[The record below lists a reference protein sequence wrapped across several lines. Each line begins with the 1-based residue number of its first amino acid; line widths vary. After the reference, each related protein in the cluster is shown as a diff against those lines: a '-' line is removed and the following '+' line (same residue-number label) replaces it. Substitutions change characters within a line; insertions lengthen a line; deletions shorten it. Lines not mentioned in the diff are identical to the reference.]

1 LLEQATAPEADR
13 LAIFVIAAIVVAVS
27 SVVVV
32 AIQGSMLADLALF
45 GEAARGTASTIAAA
59 ITIEKAHA
67 GDRRGPPS
75 SSSARSRQERAA
87 ARDAERDE
95 RIRVGRGGGRGRAAH
110 SWLAGRRFL
119 ALASTTQ
126 SIMHDRAW

>member
-1 LLEQATAPEADR
+1 V
-13 LAIFVIAAIVVAVS
+13 IFVVAAMIAVAVS

-32 AIQGSMLADLALF
+32 VAAAALQSSRLADLARF
-45 GEAARGTASTIAAA
+45 GEAAGGTDAAGTIAAA
-59 ITIEKAHA
+59 ITMIEKAHA

-87 ARDAERDE
+87 ARDAERNE
-95 RIRVGRGGGRGRAAH
+95 RIRVGGGGGRGRAAH